1 MQSVKK
7 INPAKKEK
15 ENISDMVVEYILLQN
30 NEELS
35 NLTVKNIARTF
46 SMNPSYLS
54 RKFLKDKKFSLGF
67 HILRMKVF
75 RAASLLKDD
84 KSITIMELA
93 SRMGFCTTGYFI
105 HVFKKFFGTSPGK
118 FKEIIR

>member
-1 MQSVKK
+1 M
-7 INPAKKEK
+7 KKEK
-15 ENISDMVVEYILLQN
+15 ENISDRVVEYILLQS

-35 NLTVKNIARTF
+35 NLTVKNIAKTF
-46 SMNPSYLS
+46 NMNPSYLS

-75 RAASLLKDD
+75 RSAALLRED
-84 KSITIMELA
+84 KNITVMELA
-93 SRMGFCTTGYFI
+93 RKMGFCTTGYFI

-118 FKEIIR
+118 FRECIRY

>member
-1 MQSVKK
+1 MQSVKRVF
-7 INPAKKEK
+7 PVKKDK
-15 ENISDMVVEYILLQN
+15 ENISEMVVEYILLQS

-46 SMNPSYLS
+46 NMNPSYLS

-75 RAASLLKDD
+75 RAASLLRED

-93 SRMGFCTTGYFI
+93 RRMGFCTTGYFI

-118 FKEIIR
+118 FKDIIR